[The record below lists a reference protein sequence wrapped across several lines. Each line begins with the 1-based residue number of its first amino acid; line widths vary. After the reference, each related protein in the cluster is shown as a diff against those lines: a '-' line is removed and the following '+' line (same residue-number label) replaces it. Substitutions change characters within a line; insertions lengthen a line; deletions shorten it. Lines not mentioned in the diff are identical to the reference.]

1 MENGE
6 LRTLEYNPES
16 EREQL
21 MKKAEQGRKYQI
33 ASEVLAEIM
42 DTQRENIIRQ
52 LETTDFE
59 NDSVAVGLVLYLRVL
74 KICKNLITQRIDEGK
89 LAGEELKEYGDN

>member
-1 MENGE
+1 MEDGE
-6 LRTLEYNPES
+6 IRTLDYDPER

-21 MKKAEQGRKYQI
+21 MEKAEQGRKYQI
-33 ASEVLAEIM
+33 ASEVLDEIM

-74 KICKNLITQRIDEGK
+74 RICKNLITQRIDEGK
-89 LAGEELKEYGDN
+89 LAGEELSEYGDN